1 MTWHNFR
8 ATWISACGSALLLL
22 AAGPGPAGA
31 QTAVDMELLL
41 AVDASGSVDAT
52 RFELQRRGYVAA
64 FRSPQVLQAIAGGG
78 KQSIAVSMFQWTGPQ
93 LQAEI
98 VPWTV
103 IKDEASAN
111 SVAALIETT
120 PRKLFSGGTSISGAI
135 DTAMRW
141 FRQSPFKGERRVIDI
156 SGDGANNRGR
166 SAAKARDEAVAADI
180 VINGLPILAWE
191 PDLDYYYKQNVIGG
205 PGAFMVVAKDF
216 DTFADAILKKLII
229 EIAMNGRAKPPER
242 EHAAN
247 ARFAAAL
254 QYKK

>member
-1 MTWHNFR
+1 
-8 ATWISACGSALLLL
+8 
-22 AAGPGPAGA
+22 
-31 QTAVDMELLL
+31 
-41 AVDASGSVDAT
+41 
-52 RFELQRRGYVAA
+52 
-64 FRSPQVLQAIAGGG
+64 
-78 KQSIAVSMFQWTGPQ
+78 
-93 LQAEI
+93 
-98 VPWTV
+98 
-103 IKDEASAN
+103 
-111 SVAALIETT
+111 
-120 PRKLFSGGTSISGAI
+120 
-135 DTAMRW
+135 MRW

-229 EIAMNGRAKPPER
+229 EIAMDGRAKPPER

-247 ARFAAAL
+247 ARFAAAI

>member
-1 MTWHNFR
+1 MTWHIFR
-8 ATWISACGSALLLL
+8 ATWISACGSALLL
-22 AAGPGPAGA
+22 AAVGPGPLRA

-64 FRSPQVLQAIAGGG
+64 FRSQQVLQAIAGGG

-98 VPWTV
+98 VPWTM
-103 IKDEASAN
+103 IKDEASAK

-120 PRKLFSGGTSISGAI
+120 PRKLFGGGTSISGAI

-141 FRQSPFKGERRVIDI
+141 FRQSPFKGERRVIDV
-156 SGDGANNRGR
+156 SGDGSNNRGR
-166 SAAKARDEAVAADI
+166 NAAKARDEAVAADV

-242 EHAAN
+242 TQAPD
-247 ARFAAAL
+247 ARFVAAI